1 MARKF
6 ITRRELGLIDLWS
19 RELIQGTVE
28 QEVIY
33 YAISYED
40 SRVHDVY
47 DEAVLKEYLRP
58 VRINARVEFSQTA
71 TRAAGGT
78 LDSTYSVTVTLH
90 AEECRQRNVLPREGD
105 FVEFGQTIF
114 EVTSVSHAQPVF
126 GQINDKLKYE
136 LTCVP
141 SREGQFK
148 ADNVTSDGVDNTHP
162 VEPAR
167 PKTLGDD
174 L

>member
-1 MARKF
+1 MAQKY
-6 ITRRELGLIDLWS
+6 ITTRELDLIDSWS
-19 RELIQGTVE
+19 RELIQDVVR

-47 DEAVLKEYLRP
+47 DEAVVKQWLSP
-58 VRINARVEFSQTA
+58 IRINARVEFDQTA
-71 TRAAGGT
+71 TATEGGT
-78 LDSTYSVTVTLH
+78 LDSTYSITVQLH
-90 AEECRQRNVLPREGD
+90 PEECRERNLSPREGD
-105 FVEFGQTIF
+105 FLEYGQVIF
-114 EVTSVSHAQPVF
+114 EITSVLLSQPAF
-126 GQINDKLKYE
+126 GQINDKMKYE

-148 ADNVTSDGVDNTHP
+148 ADNVKVDNVDNTHP

-167 PKTLGDD
+167 PRTLGDD

>member
-1 MARKF
+1 VARKF
-6 ITRRELGLIDLWS
+6 ITS
-19 RELIQGTVE
+19 RELNLVHSWNRELIEDVVE
-28 QEVIY
+28 QEIIY

-47 DEAVLKEYLRP
+47 DEAVLKEYYQP
-58 VRINARVEFSQTA
+58 VRINGRIEFTQLA
-71 TRAAGGT
+71 TSAAGGT
-78 LDSTYSVTVTLH
+78 LDSSYGLDVELH
-90 AEECRQRNVLPREGD
+90 VDECTRRNVVPREGD
-105 FVEFGQTIF
+105 FVEHGRVIF
-114 EVTSVSHAQPVF
+114 EITTVGWAEPVF
-126 GQINDKLKYE
+126 GQINDRLAYK

-148 ADNVTSDGVDNTHP
+148 ADSVRIDGVDNTHP

-167 PKTLGDD
+167 PRTLGDD

>member
-6 ITRRELGLIDLWS
+6 VTTRELGLINTWN
-19 RELIQGTVE
+19 RELIQAVVE
-28 QEVIY
+28 QEIIY

-47 DEAVLKEYLRP
+47 DEAILKEYLDP
-58 VRINARVEFSQTA
+58 VRINARVEFDQTA
-71 TRAAGGT
+71 TVAGRGS
-78 LDSTYSVTVTLH
+78 LDSTYTCRVLLH
-90 AEECRQRNVLPREGD
+90 ADECQERNLKPREGD
-105 FVEFGQTIF
+105 FVEFGQTVF
-114 EVTSVSHAQPVF
+114 EITTVAHAQPVF
-126 GQINDKLKYE
+126 GQISDKLKYE

-148 ADNVTSDGVDNTHP
+148 ADNSSIDGVDNTHP
-162 VEPAR
+162 VSPAR
-167 PKTLGDD
+167 PRTLGDD